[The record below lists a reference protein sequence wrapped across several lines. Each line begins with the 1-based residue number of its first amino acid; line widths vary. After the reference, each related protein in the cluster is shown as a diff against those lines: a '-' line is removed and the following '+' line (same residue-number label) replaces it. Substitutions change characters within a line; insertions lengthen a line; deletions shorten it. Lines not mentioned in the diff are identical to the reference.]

1 MKDRIVSVL
10 EKHYPDAEA
19 SVLEAL
25 ASALAAKALWDEH
38 DVASL
43 YGGVQPEQ
51 VKRWVWEGR
60 LETVEHAY
68 DIWRF
73 DPAHVLDAGRPPRPR
88 PPLVLSDAE
97 VREMRDAMDAGLGVS
112 EAARRWHVSVSL
124 ASRIRSRERRADV

>member
-1 MKDRIVSVL
+1 MTDRILTVL
-10 EKHYPDAEA
+10 ERYYPDAEA

-25 ASALAAKALWDEH
+25 ASALAAKPLWDEH

-43 YGGVQPEQ
+43 YDVQPEQ

-68 DIWRF
+68 NVWRF
-73 DPAHVLDAGRPPRPR
+73 DPEHVLDAGRPPKPR

-97 VREMRDAMDAGLGVS
+97 VREMRDAMDAGMAVS
-112 EAARRWHVSVSL
+112 EAARRWGVSISM